1 MTLRALTVLSTLILS
16 STLVFAAPERE
27 TLHVFEDVQ
36 EEVHRYAF
44 YTIFDDVNIGIDER
58 GVVSLTGYVTGPHK
72 SRDLENRIAGVKG
85 VTAIVNALEV
95 LRVSRH
101 DDKLRYAVARAIYGN
116 THFWRYAIGST
127 PPIHIVVSRGHVTLT
142 GVVTNAFDRQ
152 LAETF
157 ARRVLAFSV
166 TNELRTNKEARAE
179 LELLN

>member
-1 MTLRALTVLSTLILS
+1 MTLRTLTVLSTLMLS

-44 YTIFDDVNIGIDER
+44 YTIFDDVNIGIDEQV
-58 GVVSLTGYVTGPHK
+58 VVSLPGYVTGPHK
-72 SRDLENRIAGVKG
+72 SRDLENRVAGVKG

-127 PPIHIVVSRGHVTLT
+127 PPIHIVVSPGHVTLT
-142 GVVTNAFDRQ
+142 RVLTNAFDRQ